1 MPLDAPVATRV
12 AALNTRYRHH
22 GATAV
27 LERALTDPEVG
38 SIGLVS
44 SFGAESVVLLHLI
57 SIMDRKTP
65 VLFIDTEML
74 FAETLAYQLD
84 LTERL
89 HLQDVRII
97 KPSRAAV
104 FERDN
109 EGILHV
115 HDTDACC
122 TLRKVEPL
130 ERTLADFDAWIT
142 GRKRFHGGDRL
153 SLPVVE
159 AAGEQLKFNP
169 LANWAKA
176 DLDAYLA
183 LAPHAAAGLSFR
195 AQVTLLL
202 GDAAGALS
210 DADAALK
217 ITPDDVA
224 VLLVRGRARLALG
237 RHDAA
242 FADFSHVLEGDPRHA
257 AALLGRGDV
266 HVLRDNLADAQTDFV
281 LAVSLTPQDPDAH
294 YKLGLARFRLL
305 EFASAV
311 QSLETAARFA
321 PESPLVARALGCA
334 QFAAG
339 EFGKA
344 AQALQRAVDL
354 DPAGATYARLML
366 HLTQRH
372 LGQPAAPSL
381 LATPAPATA
390 GREWP
395 DLLLRYV
402 RGDATEEDLLFGA
415 HHLIPN
421 SDRAGRWCEAH
432 YYLGS
437 VRLLARDTRIARYA
451 FNEAVST
458 GKTAFAEHT
467 LALAELGRMVDL
479 PESPKSRPTRRN

>member
-1 MPLDAPVATRV
+1 MRRFASCRILFTVALSWLGAAPHQAHGQSVEPDIGRKHFAEGDYAAAEAAFSRDLDAGRKGES
-12 AALNTRYRHH
+12 LYYN
-22 GATAV
+22 
-27 LERALTDPEVG
+27 RAL
-38 SIGLVS
+38 
-44 SFGAESVVLLHLI
+44 
-57 SIMDRKTP
+57 
-65 VLFIDTEML
+65 
-74 FAETLAYQLD
+74 
-84 LTERL
+84 
-89 HLQDVRII
+89 VRFNQ
-97 KPSRAAV
+97 R
-104 FERDN
+104 N
-109 EGILHV
+109 Y
-115 HDTDACC
+115 
-122 TLRKVEPL
+122 
-130 ERTLADFDAWIT
+130 
-142 GRKRFHGGDRL
+142 
-153 SLPVVE
+153 
-159 AAGEQLKFNP
+159 AG
-169 LANWAKA
+169 AKA

-366 HLTQRH
+366 HITQRH